1 MPYCAASLWMAAS
14 YSSNR
19 NDFGCS
25 RGRSRRRQRHPQAKA
40 CHKQGEEKKLLIVPS
55 YSHGTRPSAAVVCPT
70 KESGASLLRHG
81 NGGSPSFLSFL
92 PEILDTCGN
101 DQNYHNGLQ
110 NATQS
115 TYYHHKHIRTS
126 FPARQHIS
134 HWPLS
139 MWGFFFYSIAVLEC
153 ICQFPQNKNPFLFFI
168 VHIIHFH
175 R

>member
-14 YSSNR
+14 YSSIEMISVAAGAAANAV
-19 NDFGCS
+19 
-25 RGRSRRRQRHPQAKA
+25 RGIHRQRPAINRVKKKA
-40 CHKQGEEKKLLIVPS
+40 LIVP
-55 YSHGTRPSAAVVCPT
+55 
-70 KESGASLLRHG
+70 LLFSWNTPIRCCG
-81 NGGSPSFLSFL
+81 LSPQKRGCFAPAPWKRWLPLFLSFL

-115 TYYHHKHIRTS
+115 TYYHHKHICTS

-139 MWGFFFYSIAVLEC
+139 MWGFFF
-153 ICQFPQNKNPFLFFI
+153 I
-168 VHIIHFH
+168 V
-175 R
+175 